1 MPLLLND
8 NQVMLRDTAR
18 PFLAKQAP
26 VSHLRALRDSDD
38 PRGFSRDLWS
48 EFGAMGFTGVLFS
61 EEVGGLGL
69 GHVEAGVV
77 LEEIGRNLTPSP
89 FLSTAIGAGA
99 ALAEAGAN
107 LKARWLPPILTGE
120 AVVAVAVDETAR
132 HHPERIGLRAYR
144 SGAGFRLDGVKTFV
158 PHGHIADLV
167 IVAARTSGSEM
178 AARGVTLFAIP
189 ADSTLHAT
197 PARLIDAS
205 LASDL
210 RFAGIAVGADSVIGQ
225 VDQGGVIL
233 SRTLDALRVGAA
245 AEQLGVGYGA
255 MERTVAYLKERR
267 QFGVAIGSFQA
278 LQHRLADM
286 LLHTELARSMS
297 YLASA
302 KLAVSDATER
312 RRAISAAKFLVG
324 RAARFVG
331 QQAVQLHGGMGVS
344 DELATSH
351 YFKRLTLIN
360 ASFGDMDHHL
370 ARFGSLMAA

>member
-8 NQVMLRDTAR
+8 SQVMLRDTAR

-26 VSHLRALRDSDD
+26 VPHLRALRDSDD

-69 GHVEAGVV
+69 GHVEAGVI

-132 HHPERIGLRAYR
+132 HHPERIGLRAVR
-144 SGAGFRLDGVKTFV
+144 SGDGFRLDGVKTFV

-178 AARGVTLFAIP
+178 DARGVTLFAIP

-197 PARLIDAS
+197 PVRLIDAS

-225 VDQGGVIL
+225 VDQGGVVL

-278 LQHRLADM
+278 LQHRAA
-286 LLHTELARSMS
+286 HVYAELEVARSAVFKAQQLIDAGS
-297 YLASA
+297 PAATQAISVAKAITDLAA
-302 KLAVSDATER
+302 TLAVQE
-312 RRAISAAKFLVG
+312 G
-324 RAARFVG
+324 
-331 QQAVQLHGGMGVS
+331 VQLHGGVGMA
-344 DELATSH
+344 DEFDIGLFMKRAKVLSMLYGGADYHANRLAC
-351 YFKRLTLIN
+351 
-360 ASFGDMDHHL
+360 L
-370 ARFGSLMAA
+370 AGY

>member
-18 PFLAKQAP
+18 PFLAEQAP
-26 VSHLRALRDSDD
+26 VSHLRALRDGDD

-69 GHVEAGVV
+69 GHVEAGVI

-107 LKARWLPPILTGE
+107 LKVRWLPPILTGE

-132 HHPERIGLRAYR
+132 HHPERIGLRAVR
-144 SGAGFRLDGVKTFV
+144 SGDGFRLDGVKTFV

-197 PARLIDAS
+197 PVRLIDAS

-210 RFAGIAVGADSVIGQ
+210 RFAGIVVGADSVIGQ

-267 QFGVAIGSFQA
+267 QFGVTIGSFQA
-278 LQHRLADM
+278 LQHRAA
-286 LLHTELARSMS
+286 HIYAELEVARSAVLKAQQLIDAGS
-297 YLASA
+297 PAATQAISVAKAITDLAA
-302 KLAVSDATER
+302 TLAVQE
-312 RRAISAAKFLVG
+312 G
-324 RAARFVG
+324 
-331 QQAVQLHGGMGVS
+331 VQLHGGVGMA
-344 DELATSH
+344 DEFDVGLFMKRAKVLSMLYGGADYHANRLAC
-351 YFKRLTLIN
+351 
-360 ASFGDMDHHL
+360 L
-370 ARFGSLMAA
+370 AGY

>member
-48 EFGAMGFTGVLFS
+48 EFGAMGFTGVLFG

-69 GHVEAGVV
+69 GHVEAGVI

-99 ALAEAGAN
+99 ALGEAGAN

-132 HHPERIGLRAYR
+132 HHPERIGLRAVR
-144 SGAGFRLDGVKTFV
+144 SGDGFRLDGVKTFV

-167 IVAARTSGSEM
+167 IVAARTSGSETD
-178 AARGVTLFAIP
+178 ARGVTLFAIP

-197 PARLIDAS
+197 PVRLIDAS

-278 LQHRLADM
+278 LQHRAA
-286 LLHTELARSMS
+286 HVYAELEVARSAVLKAQQLIDAASPAATQAISVAKAMTD
-297 YLASA
+297 LAA
-302 KLAVSDATER
+302 TLAVQE
-312 RRAISAAKFLVG
+312 G
-324 RAARFVG
+324 
-331 QQAVQLHGGMGVS
+331 VQLHGGVGMA
-344 DELATSH
+344 DEFDVGLFMKRAKVLSMLYGGADYHANRLAC
-351 YFKRLTLIN
+351 
-360 ASFGDMDHHL
+360 L
-370 ARFGSLMAA
+370 AGY

>member
-8 NQVMLRDTAR
+8 SQVMLRDTAR

-38 PRGFSRDLWS
+38 PSGFSRDLWS
-48 EFGAMGFTGVLFS
+48 EFGAMGFTGVLFG

-69 GHVEAGVV
+69 GHIEAGVV

-107 LKARWLPPILTGE
+107 LKARWFPPILTGE

-144 SGAGFRLDGVKTFV
+144 SGEGFRLDGVKTFV

-189 ADSTLHAT
+189 AASTLHAT
-197 PARLIDAS
+197 PVRLIDAS
-205 LASDL
+205 IASDL

-233 SRTLDALRVGAA
+233 SRTLDALRLGAA
-245 AEQLGVGYGA
+245 AEHLGVGYGA
-255 MERTVAYLKERR
+255 MERTVAYLKDRR

-278 LQHRLADM
+278 LQHRAA
-286 LLHTELARSMS
+286 HVYAELEVARSAVFKAQQLS
-297 YLASA
+297 DAGSPAATQAISVAKAITDLAA
-302 KLAVSDATER
+302 TLAVQE
-312 RRAISAAKFLVG
+312 G
-324 RAARFVG
+324 
-331 QQAVQLHGGMGVS
+331 VQLHGGVGMA
-344 DELATSH
+344 DEFDVGLFMKRAKVLSMLYGGADYHANRLAC
-351 YFKRLTLIN
+351 
-360 ASFGDMDHHL
+360 L
-370 ARFGSLMAA
+370 AGY